1 MIGYPKSQQLYSKR
15 RTPKRVNRGKF
26 STDTIQHIF
35 ERDGWRCVRCGASKD
50 LESVPHHICFKSQ
63 GGRGTKDNGATVCR
77 SCHRLAHKERAV
89 REWFEDYRIR
99 VLIPYYEKRE
109 GA

>member
-1 MIGYPKSQQLYSKR
+1 MFGYNPTPKPSHKR

-26 STDTIQHIF
+26 SAETIKHIF
-35 ERDGWRCVRCGASKD
+35 ERDEWRCVRCGASRD
-50 LESVPHHICFKSQ
+50 LESVPHHIRFKSQ
-63 GGRGTKDNGATVCR
+63 GGLGTKDNGATVCR

-89 REWFEDYRIR
+89 REWFEDYRVK
-99 VLIPYYEKRE
+99 VLIPYYEKE